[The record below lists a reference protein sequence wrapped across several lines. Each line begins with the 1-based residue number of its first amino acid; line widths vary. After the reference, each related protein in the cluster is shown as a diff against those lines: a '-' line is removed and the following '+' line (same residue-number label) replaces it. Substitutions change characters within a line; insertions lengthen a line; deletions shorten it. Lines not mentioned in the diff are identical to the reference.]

1 MTLRELQQEILRLK
15 KEKDICILAHSYVA
29 HEILEIADFT
39 GDSYALSVK
48 AKDAPQKTVIMVGVR
63 FMAETVKILSPEK
76 KVILANAGAGCAMAD
91 QMDKQVIEI
100 VKQQYPDYKVVAY
113 INTTAELKTICDVCV
128 TSSSAVKIVKQMP
141 EKNILFIPDCN
152 LGDYVAKQ
160 LPDKNIKLLQGGC
173 PVHASVN
180 AEEVVEA
187 KKLHPNALVL
197 VHPECTPDVVKLA
210 DYVGSTSGIMDFAR
224 KSDAKEFIIGTEIS
238 IAEHLQYE
246 CPDKMFYYMSPKLIC
261 KNMKLST
268 LGDVY
273 NAILGRAGEEI
284 VLDDETITAARRC
297 IDEMIRLGG

>member
-1 MTLRELQQEILRLK
+1 
-15 KEKDICILAHSYVA
+15 
-29 HEILEIADFT
+29 
-39 GDSYALSVK
+39 
-48 AKDAPQKTVIMVGVR
+48 
-63 FMAETVKILSPEK
+63 MAETVKILSPEK

-100 VKQQYPDYKVVAY
+100 IKRQYPDYKVVAY

-160 LPDKNIKLLQGGC
+160 LPEKNIKLLQGGC